1 MADEQ
6 YRWLD
11 SDAAERLL
19 RGEPLDAVDDVAR
32 AHAARIAETL
42 SELAAPPLPT
52 SDELPGEVSAVAAFR
67 AARTARHGERT
78 GVGGPASGR
87 SAAPSGDAGLVRL
100 GRPVAD
106 GRQARRWR
114 PVRFALAGVVA
125 AGMIGGAAVAA
136 GTGALPTPFHEPRP
150 AASVSAAAT
159 PPMPLLTPTPEGTQ
173 TRGSTSPTPTETNG
187 APAQGTSSQDEVG
200 AGAAATGR
208 PRSSGNGAAGRGGEW
223 WIGVRSSCRAVAD
236 GRELGTRRM
245 RSLED
250 AAGGSGRV
258 KTFCKG
264 VLGAGSGR
272 DGDIRGP
279 GRDGD
284 GHGHHGEGGG
294 DQGDDHDGDGEGHIG
309 PDIGLAPFPPA
320 TPRVPAPS
328 DGTPSPSPT
337 HSAPA
342 TEASH

>member
-52 SDELPGEVSAVAAFR
+52 SDELPGEASAVAAFR
-67 AARTARHGERT
+67 AARTAATVSARASGGRPRALRGPVRRRRT
-78 GVGGPASGR
+78 GASRTAGRGRAAGPAMAPRALRAGRGGGRRDDRRGRGGGRNR
-87 SAAPSGDAGLVRL
+87 SAAHAVPRTASRRVRVGGRDPADAG
-100 GRPVAD
+100 AHAH
-106 GRQARRWR
+106 AR
-114 PVRFALAGVVA
+114 
-125 AGMIGGAAVAA
+125 
-136 GTGALPTPFHEPRP
+136 
-150 AASVSAAAT
+150 
-159 PPMPLLTPTPEGTQ
+159 GTQ
-173 TRGSTSPTPTETNG
+173 TRVHLTDAHGHERR
-187 APAQGTSSQDEVG
+187 AR
-200 AGAAATGR
+200 AGHFVTGRGGRRCRRDRAAAFFR
-208 PRSSGNGAAGRGGEW
+208 QRRRGAGGEW

-264 VLGAGSGR
+264 VLGGGSGR

-284 GHGHHGEGGG
+284 GLGHHGDG

-320 TPRVPAPS
+320 TPHVPAPA
-328 DGTPSPSPT
+328 DATPSPSPT

-342 TEASH
+342 TEAAH